1 MQFYTMLLYI
11 YNMNTIYIY
20 KYVCIIH
27 FYMSYS
33 VLFLF
38 FLLATTHYQKVRYI
52 GGAADINN
60 GYIMGVC
67 VYVYIYMHIYM

>member
-1 MQFYTMLLYI
+1 MYYSFLYVI
-11 YNMNTIYIY
+11 FCF
-20 KYVCIIH
+20 V
-27 FYMSYS
+27 S
-33 VLFLF
+33 L

-67 VYVYIYMHIYM
+67 VYMYIYMHIYM

>member
-1 MQFYTMLLYI
+1 MYYSFLYVI
-11 YNMNTIYIY
+11 FCF
-20 KYVCIIH
+20 V
-27 FYMSYS
+27 S
-33 VLFLF
+33 L

-67 VYVYIYMHIYM
+67 VYVYIHAYIHVIKPNHANRTKARAGAFCCNYP

>member
-1 MQFYTMLLYI
+1 
-11 YNMNTIYIY
+11 
-20 KYVCIIH
+20 
-27 FYMSYS
+27 MSYS

-67 VYVYIYMHIYM
+67 VYVYIYIHAYIHVIKPNHANRTKARAGAFCCNYP